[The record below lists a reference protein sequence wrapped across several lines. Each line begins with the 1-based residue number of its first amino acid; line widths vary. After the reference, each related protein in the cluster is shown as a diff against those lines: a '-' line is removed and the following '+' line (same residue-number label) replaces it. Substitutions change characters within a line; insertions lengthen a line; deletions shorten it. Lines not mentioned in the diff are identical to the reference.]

1 MIRALIVGLG
11 RWGQILV
18 SSAQGN
24 SDQIRFVAGVTR
36 TRSKAEEFAR
46 KSGFELL
53 DTYEEALQR
62 DDIDAVVL
70 ATRHSQHA
78 EQIIQAAAANKHVF
92 VEKPFTMTR
101 KSALEAIAACEK
113 AGVILSVGHNRRFLP
128 AMKDLHDLIDS
139 GKLGQILHVEGNCSG
154 DQGYR
159 FQEGNW
165 RATPAESPGGG
176 FTGKGI
182 HVVDSMVH
190 LCGRISEVQAISLKQ
205 ILKAGMDDTTS
216 MLFRFESGMSGYLG
230 TISATGN
237 IWRMFVFGSEGWA
250 EMREQDCLVT
260 CFREGETTV
269 KNYPDFNTEKAELE
283 AFAAAVEG
291 KAAYPMTSKEAVNVI
306 GVMEAL
312 ITSAT
317 SGKASPVPLE

>member
-1 MIRALIVGLG
+1 MINALIVGLG
-11 RWGQILV
+11 RWGQVLV
-18 SSAQGN
+18 SSVQGK
-24 SDQIRFVAGVTR
+24 SDQIRFVAGTTR
-36 TRSKAEEFAR
+36 TRAKAEEFAK
-46 KSGFELL
+46 KSDFELF
-53 DTYEEALQR
+53 DTYEEALKR

-78 EQIIQAAAANKHVF
+78 EQIMQAAAAKKHVF

-101 KSALEAIAACEK
+101 QSALEAVAACAG
-113 AGVILSVGHNRRFLP
+113 AGVVLSVGHNRRFLP
-128 AMKDLHDLIDS
+128 AMKDLHELISS
-139 GKLGQILHVEGNCSG
+139 GKLGQILHIEGNCSG

-159 FQEGNW
+159 FLEGNW
-165 RATPAESPGGG
+165 RATPDESPGGG

-182 HVVDSMVH
+182 HLVDSMIH
-190 LCGRISEVQAISLKQ
+190 LCGRINEVHAVSLKQ

-260 CFREGETTV
+260 CFREGGTTI
-269 KNYPDFNTEKAELE
+269 KDYPEFDMEKAELE

-291 KAAYPMTSKEAVNVI
+291 KAAYPMTSAEAVNVI

-312 ITSAT
+312 SASAA
-317 SGKASPVPLE
+317 SGKTTAVPLD